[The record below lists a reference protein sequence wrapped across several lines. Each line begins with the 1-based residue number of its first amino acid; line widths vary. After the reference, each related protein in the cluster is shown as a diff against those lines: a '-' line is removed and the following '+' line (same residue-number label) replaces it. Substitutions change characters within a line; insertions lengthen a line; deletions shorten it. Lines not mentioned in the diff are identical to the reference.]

1 MKRKLMVI
9 LEFSPITPKVPNFFF
24 FFYQKQ
30 LENIIQIANL
40 RVKMRAHECGSTTT
54 S

>member
-9 LEFSPITPKVPNFFF
+9 LEFSPIKPKVPNFFF
-24 FFYQKQ
+24 YQKKI
-30 LENIIQIANL
+30 ENIIQIANL
-40 RVKMRAHECGSTTT
+40 KVKMRARERGSTAA